1 MKPFELNPYKKR
13 LLTVAVLAAMTSVT
27 ALAEEREASKVIEK
41 QVTAEDQKV
50 AETDLL
56 EKLDVEKL
64 DFLKEVVVSATR
76 TEQDVF
82 DVANTVTTIS
92 DKDIEEQMPADI
104 KDLLRYETGVSV
116 RSEPNRAS
124 AVFRATGRA
133 GNEGINIRGLEG
145 NQVLLQADG
154 VRLPS
159 GYDSGPFAAG
169 RGDYID
175 MEAYKRVEILR
186 GPSSTQYGSDGLA
199 GAVSFITKDP
209 KDLLTLG
216 KPWQAALKVRYS
228 SVDNS
233 WTTVP
238 SFAYGNDVVEAMVL
252 ASMRNGNET
261 DNMGD
266 NHAHNITRTAPNP
279 EDNKSEYILA
289 KLVVKPNQN
298 HKFKFTVED
307 FDRKV
312 DTNVLTFF
320 GDPFTVPTLTG
331 VDLKEDITRQLFKLD
346 YDYSNDENRWFQ
358 RATTSVYKQDSENRQ
373 IGRETRSTN
382 PVLRIRDTNYVEDVV
397 GGSFQLESNFGDKIT
412 HHLTYGVDASSTE
425 VSSERDGF
433 NSTGAVFRRNKNFPD
448 TDYKL
453 FGAFVQN
460 EIGISQFSIIPGVR
474 YDKFKLTPHADAL
487 YRVNSTTVPAEL
499 KGSEVSPKLGVIWK
513 LDPLFSPFA
522 QYAHGFRA
530 PQPVQVNNGFSNLLA
545 ANPYTTIGNTNL
557 KPETSNSVEF
567 GIRGHS
573 NTLRYSASAFK
584 GRYKDFIASNVQVET
599 NPAPIPDVFQSI
611 NFGSVEISGFELRG
625 EWAFIENWSTSASYA
640 HAKGDSKSGGVKTP
654 LASID
659 PDKLVLGLRYDNN
672 GKYGANLFATIV
684 ERKNR
689 NPNPTANYTSDG
701 YEVFDLTG
709 YYQFNDHVSVNTG
722 LFNMFD
728 RKYFAWSDVRNLSP
742 TYQQIDA
749 YSQPGRNAAV
759 SVKYQF

>member
-1 MKPFELNPYKKR
+1 MKLYKKR
-13 LLTVAVLAAMTSVT
+13 ALAIAVSAVMTSMT
-27 ALAEEREASKVIEK
+27 AFAEKPKAAEQGAVEVPKATEN
-41 QVTAEDQKV
+41 QVV
-50 AETDLL
+50 AETGLS
-56 EKLDVEKL
+56 VEKL

-76 TEQDVF
+76 TEQDID

-92 DKDIEEQMPADI
+92 DEEIEKQMPADI

-116 RSEPNRAS
+116 RSQPNRAS
-124 AVFRATGRA
+124 GVFRVTGRA

-145 NQVLLQADG
+145 NQVLLQTDG
-154 VRLPS
+154 VRLPAA
-159 GYDSGPFAAG
+159 YESGPFAAG

-199 GAVSFITKDP
+199 GAVSFLTKDP

-216 KPWQAALKVRYS
+216 KPWQAALKVGYS
-228 SVDNS
+228 SADNS

-252 ASMRNGNET
+252 GGFRNGEAV

-279 EDNKSEYILA
+279 QDIKSDYLLA
-289 KLVVKPNQN
+289 KVVLKPHEN
-298 HKFKFTVED
+298 HQFKLTAENL
-307 FDRKV
+307 DRKV

-320 GDPFTVPTLTG
+320 GDPFTVATLTG
-331 VDLKEDITRQLFKLD
+331 VDLREDITRQLFKLD
-346 YDYSNDENRWFQ
+346 YNYTNEDNGWFQ
-358 RATTSVYKQDSENRQ
+358 RAAFNVYKQDSENRQ
-373 IGRETRSTN
+373 IGTETRSTN
-382 PVLRIRDTNYVEDVV
+382 PVLRIRDTNYVEDTI

-412 HHLTYGVDASSTE
+412 HHLVYGIDASSTE
-425 VSSERDGF
+425 VRSQRDGF
-433 NSTGAVFRRNKNFPD
+433 NSSGAAFVRNKNFPD
-448 TDYKL
+448 TDYQL

-460 EIGISQFSIIPGVR
+460 EIGIGQFSIIPGVR
-474 YDKFKLTPHADAL
+474 YDKFKLMPHADAL

-545 ANPYTTIGNTNL
+545 ANPYTTIGNTSL

-567 GIRGHS
+567 GVRGS
-573 NTLRYSASAFK
+573 NSALRYSASAFK
-584 GRYKDFIASNVQVET
+584 GRYKDFIASNVLVQE
-599 NPAPIPDVFQSI
+599 NPAPTPDVFQSI

-625 EWAFIENWSTSASYA
+625 EWAFLDNWSTSASYA
-640 HAKGDSKSGGVKTP
+640 HAKGDSKNAGVKAP

-684 ERKNR
+684 ERKDR
-689 NPNPTANYTSDG
+689 NPSATSYTPKG

-709 YYQFNDHVSVNTG
+709 YYQFNNHVSLNAG

-728 RKYFAWSDVRNLSP
+728 RKYFAWSDVRNLSA

>member
-1 MKPFELNPYKKR
+1 MKLYKKR
-13 LLTVAVLAAMTSVT
+13 LYKKRVLAIAVLAAITSMT
-27 ALAEEREASKVIEK
+27 AFAEEKNEAE
-41 QVTAEDQKV
+41 AQKV
-50 AETDLL
+50 AEAGLA
-56 EKLDVEKL
+56 VEKL
-64 DFLKEVVVSATR
+64 DFLKEVVISATR
-76 TEQDVF
+76 IEQDVD

-92 DKDIEEQMPADI
+92 DDDIEKQMPADI

-116 RSEPNRAS
+116 RSQPNRAS
-124 AVFRATGRA
+124 GVFRVTGRS

-145 NQVLLQADG
+145 NQVLLQTDG
-154 VRLPS
+154 VRLPAV
-159 GYDSGPFAAG
+159 YESGPFAAG

-216 KPWQAALKVRYS
+216 KPWQAALKVGYS

-238 SFAYGNDVVEAMVL
+238 SFAYANDVVEAMFL
-252 ASMRNGNET
+252 ASIRNGDET
-261 DNMGD
+261 DNMGS

-279 EDNKSEYILA
+279 QDIKSDYLLA
-289 KLVVKPNQN
+289 KVVLKPHEN
-298 HKFKFTVED
+298 HQFKLTAED
-307 FDRKV
+307 LDRKV
-312 DTNVLTFF
+312 DTDVLTFF
-320 GDPFTVPTLTG
+320 GDPFTVATLTG
-331 VDLKEDITRQLFKLD
+331 VDLREDITRQLFKVD
-346 YDYSNDENRWFQ
+346 YAYSNDDNRWFQ
-358 RATTSVYKQDSENRQ
+358 HATANVYKQDSENRQ

-382 PVLRIRDTNYVEDVV
+382 PMLRIRDTNYVEDIV
-397 GGSFQLESNFGDKIT
+397 GGSFQLESNFGDTIT
-412 HHLTYGVDASSTE
+412 HHLVYGIDASSTE
-425 VSSERDGF
+425 VSSQRDGF
-433 NSTGAVFRRNKNFPD
+433 NSTGAAFVRNKNFPD

-453 FGAFVQN
+453 FGAFLQD
-460 EIGISQFSIIPGVR
+460 EINIGQFSIIPGVR

-530 PQPVQVNNGFSNLLA
+530 PQPVQVNNGFSNLLV

-567 GIRGHS
+567 GVRGHS

-584 GRYKDFIASNVQVET
+584 GRYKDFIATGVQVET

-611 NFGSVEISGFELRG
+611 NFGSVEISGIELRG
-625 EWAFIENWSTSASYA
+625 EWAFAGDWSTSASYA
-640 HAKGDSKSGGVKTP
+640 HAKGDSKSDGVKEP

-684 ERKNR
+684 ERKDR
-689 NPNPTANYTSDG
+689 NPSETGYTPKG

-709 YYQFNDHVSVNTG
+709 YYQFNQHVSLNAG

-728 RKYFAWSDVRNLSP
+728 RKYFAWSDVRNLAS

-749 YSQPGRNAAV
+749 YSQAGRNAAV